1 MPEPEKSRTT
11 YHHGALRAELV
22 DASVRLV
29 ESEGVGA
36 VSLRRVAREAG
47 VSPAAPYHHFA
58 NRAALLSAISAQGFR
73 ELADDLGAVART
85 TDDADAVAAL
95 VRCYLDF
102 ARRRPGHF
110 QVMWRPE
117 LSEPDKHP
125 DVRDGGEAALLRL
138 TDLVDGLEV
147 ADPRGLALAIW
158 AVGHGLASLML
169 DGQLDHT
176 ARKWDT
182 TADDLLERCLGT
194 VSRMAG

>member
-1 MPEPEKSRTT
+1 MPAPEKNRTT
-11 YHHGALRAELV
+11 YHHGALRAELL

-29 ESEGVGA
+29 ENEGVGA

-47 VSPAAPYHHFA
+47 VSPGAPYHHFV

-73 ELADDLGAVART
+73 ELSDDLAAVARD
-85 TDDADAVAAL
+85 TDGPDQVVAL

-125 DVRDGGEAALLRL
+125 DVRESGDAALARL
-138 TDLVDGLEV
+138 TDLVDDLAVPE
-147 ADPRGLALAIW
+147 PRGLALALW
-158 AVGHGLASLML
+158 AVGHGLASLRL

-176 ARKWDT
+176 ARKWGT
-182 TADDLLERCLGT
+182 TERDLVERCLRV
-194 VSRMAG
+194 VSRLAG